1 MRYED
6 KTQKAD
12 AKIARAQTSS
22 LTMRSAR
29 TIFQLAQQFVWQNP
43 APKTRGRKPRYP
55 EALILT
61 LALLTKHGRHSYRA
75 LRQLAQAE
83 FPDTPLPA
91 QGTLCYRLAHI
102 SETRWYAFLAWL
114 AEQGIALEEAS

>member
-12 AKIARAQTSS
+12 AKIVRVQTSS
-22 LTMRSAR
+22 LTTRSAR
-29 TIFQLAQQFVWQNP
+29 TVFQLAQQFVWQNP
-43 APKTRGRKPRYP
+43 APRTRGRKPRYP

-61 LALLTKHGRHSYRA
+61 FALLTKHGHHSYRA

-91 QGTLCYRLAHI
+91 LGTLCYRLAHI
-102 SETRWYAFLAWL
+102 SETRWRAFRAWL
-114 AEQGIALEEAS
+114 AEQGIALEEAI